1 MGAFE
6 DKLQAAGLMA
16 PPATTD
22 AQYKEVIMPYNL
34 PLVSIG
40 QAPPI
45 DKRPKKL
52 DFKTTEVVGAP
63 PGNPLLTDL
72 PGFNAPTQIVGSEPA
87 APAAAPL
94 TPEQQARI
102 AALQE
107 HTQGWIPGIN
117 RSVGLAPPLPPAK
130 PKYTGG
136 PVALKAKPEPGEED
150 TWQYRFM
157 GRPPTKEELAADK
170 AEADAQAAVA
180 AAEAKKAAIKAKYF
194 RPELAQ
200 VPQDEFDKNQQLM
213 RNLASIQQD
222 KANIEATK
230 LHNESMMVQQQAD
243 MLQRNAAEAQER
255 DKAFFNEVSAKQR
268 EIDKKVQDVGDFKYN
283 PRQVISNAGTLEKI
297 GMIAGAMLG
306 GWQQAMTKSGENQFL
321 KAMDKIVQD
330 EADRQEHEFGQK
342 RYMAN
347 EAVNSYQRLMQ
358 DYKDRDTVRS
368 VRESQIYK
376 AMQTQIMSQALAS
389 GSATAIK
396 NAEEANAM
404 MDLRLQQ
411 NEMQRWQSMYYNPD
425 LVRGGGGGAKQKK
438 IEEGAKFISEKE
450 LTENLPA
457 YRQAIQAAKTSYEPG
472 SPGAEQGSLG
482 DWIYQKSPWVY
493 RHLVPGT
500 TQEDVSAKQDYNN
513 AVNMYIKTYMG
524 AASEGDRDAA
534 RKALQ
539 GDGSAEAMQHG
550 IEIMSQ
556 GAEAVGNTINK
567 AVESESRNLAE
578 QRGKQTGGTKI
589 NPYPSM
595 PNSTKKA
602 GQ

>member
-6 DKLQAAGLMA
+6 DKLMDAGLPQGGLTTDEAYKNAVVPVAPINANPMPVIGPPTAEQYASQQAALAAMQEQLFG
-16 PPATTD
+16 
-22 AQYKEVIMPYNL
+22 YMP
-34 PLVSIG
+34 
-40 QAPPI
+40 
-45 DKRPKKL
+45 R
-52 DFKTTEVVGAP
+52 
-63 PGNPLLTDL
+63 
-72 PGFNAPTQIVGSEPA
+72 
-87 APAAAPL
+87 
-94 TPEQQARI
+94 
-102 AALQE
+102 
-107 HTQGWIPGIN
+107 IN
-117 RSVGLAPPLPPAK
+117 REAGIKLPTAK
-130 PKYTGG
+130 PKYMGG
-136 PVALKAKPEPGEED
+136 PAAPKPEPGDEEG
-150 TWQYRFM
+150 WQYRFM
-157 GRPPTKEELAADK
+157 GRPPTEEEIASEK
-170 AEADAQAAVA
+170 A
-180 AAEAKKAAIKAKYF
+180 AAEEAAKEAAYLKKYF

-200 VPQDEFDKNQQLM
+200 VPQKEFDKNTALM
-213 RNLASIQQD
+213 RKLGAIQEE
-222 KANIEATK
+222 KANIEAAK
-230 LHNESMMVQQQAD
+230 LQNESMMVQQQAD
-243 MLQRNAAEAQER
+243 MLQRNAAEAEQR
-255 DKAFFNEVSAKQR
+255 DKIFFEQASAKQR
-268 EIDKKVQDVGDFKYN
+268 EIDKKVQEVGDYKYN
-283 PRQVISNAGTLEKI
+283 PRRVISDAGTLEKM

-306 GWQQAMTKSGENQFL
+306 GYMQVMTKSGENQFL

-330 EADRQEHEFGQK
+330 EADKQEKELGQK

-358 DYKDRDTVRS
+358 DYKDRDVVRN
-368 VRESQIYK
+368 VRETQIYK

-389 GSATAIK
+389 GSATAVK
-396 NAEEANAM
+396 NAEEASAA
-404 MDLRLQQ
+404 MDLRIQQ
-411 NEMQRWQSMYYNPD
+411 NEMARWQSMYYNPD

>member
-6 DKLQAAGLMA
+6 DKLLDAGL
-16 PPATTD
+16 PQGGVTPD
-22 AQYKEVIMPYNL
+22 EQYKQAVMP
-34 PLVSIG
+34 I
-40 QAPPI
+40 APMN
-45 DKRPKKL
+45 
-52 DFKTTEVVGAP
+52 T
-63 PGNPLLTDL
+63 NPL
-72 PGFNAPTQIVGSEPA
+72 PVIGPPTAEQVA
-87 APAAAPL
+87 A
-94 TPEQQARI
+94 QQAVENQI
-102 AALQE
+102 Y
-107 HTQGWIPGIN
+107 GWMPKISRYAGVQLPA
-117 RSVGLAPPLPPAK
+117 SSLPPPPK
-130 PKYTGG
+130 PMGG
-136 PVALKAKPEPGEED
+136 PVAPKAKPEPGEED

-170 AEADAQAAVA
+170 AEAAKLAQQ
-180 AAEAKKAAIKAKYF
+180 IKHETKYF

-200 VPQDEFDKNQQLM
+200 VPQKEFDKNTALM
-213 RNLASIQQD
+213 RKLGAIQEE
-222 KANIEATK
+222 KANIEAAK
-230 LHNESMMVQQQAD
+230 LHNESMLVQQQAD
-243 MLQRNAAEAQER
+243 MLQRNAAEAEQR
-255 DKAFFNEVSAKQR
+255 DKVFFEQASAKQR
-268 EIDKKVQDVGDFKYN
+268 EIDKKVQEVGDYKYN
-283 PRQVISNAGTLEKI
+283 PRRVISDAGTLEKM

-358 DYKDRDTVRS
+358 DYKDRDVVRN
-368 VRESQIYK
+368 VRKTQIYK

-389 GSATAIK
+389 GSATAVK
-396 NAEEANAM
+396 NAEEANAA
-404 MDLRLQQ
+404 MDLRIQQ
-411 NEMQRWQSMYYNPD
+411 NEMQRWQSMYHNPD

-539 GDGSAEAMQHG
+539 GDGSAEAMRHG